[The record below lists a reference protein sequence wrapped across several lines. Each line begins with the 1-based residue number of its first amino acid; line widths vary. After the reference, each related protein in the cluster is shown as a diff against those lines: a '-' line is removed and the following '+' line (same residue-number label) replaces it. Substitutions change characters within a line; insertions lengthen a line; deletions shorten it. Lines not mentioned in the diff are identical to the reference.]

1 MGHRPTTWWSVTS
14 TNSTVTKKEASAESS
29 PQRKQTKQR
38 VINDARVV
46 TAVVH
51 LPLLPV
57 RDHPGG
63 VRHRAHQGAAPCH
76 EVVHLPDPLLR
87 FAFLFPPG
95 GHRETSVVSF
105 RQVRNF
111 EVVDNLVYNRICNYI
126 CHLIPCGGL
135 RHKLIGFLCR
145 PLLDHASDGY
155 SRRPPN
161 RIVRPLVW
169 VLLYHSARVPAF
181 GPQTSL
187 VSPHH
192 NRQATRLTN
201 KQANT
206 FSAPSH
212 DNYRQM
218 QDGLANGG
226 RAGRRSPGTLGR
238 HLARRLVQ
246 VGVRDVFAVPGDFN
260 LTLLDHLI
268 AEPQLNLVGCC
279 NELNAGYAADGYARA
294 TGVGACVV
302 TFTVGGL
309 SVINAIAG
317 SYSEN
322 LPIICIV
329 GGPNS
334 NDYGTNRI
342 LHHTIG
348 LPDFSQ
354 ELRCF
359 QTVTCHQVVLSSS
372 SSDY

>member
-1 MGHRPTTWWSVTS
+1 MGHRPTTWWPVTS

-95 GHRETSVVSF
+95 GDRETSVVSF

-135 RHKLIGFLCR
+135 RHT
-145 PLLDHASDGY
+145 
-155 SRRPPN
+155 
-161 RIVRPLVW
+161 
-169 VLLYHSARVPAF
+169 
-181 GPQTSL
+181 TSFD
-187 VSPHH
+187 SPHH

-226 RAGRRSPGTLGR
+226 RPGRRSPGTLGR

-372 SSDY
+372 SSSSDY